1 MVQSVTGSNLLAVFP
16 ASAAA
21 RNLAQ
26 QNLVLPSPLPS
37 PQEQAQQRASS
48 VVRFNAPTLSNATLA
63 TLQDAALRAQVSP
76 ELNGSNTAADSDSA
90 SRAAEAYSLAANSL
104 RPLIA
109 LGTAPGPVP
118 NLQALAPGAAEQSD
132 EAGNSRAAQRQQSE
146 RSQEN
151 ERGQS
156 RIKGDQERSNP
167 LLAPERQNFSNLP
180 AGAAPVAAG
189 GNSNN
194 AAASNVVPGS
204 ARIGASLGL
213 RVDVGV

>member
-37 PQEQAQQRASS
+37 PQEQAQQRASAI
-48 VVRFNAPTLSNATLA
+48 VRFNAPTLSNATLA
-63 TLQDAALRAQVSP
+63 TLQDAALRSQVSP

-90 SRAAEAYSLAANSL
+90 ARAAGAYSLAANSL

-118 NLQALAPGAAEQSD
+118 NLQALAPGAAEPSD
-132 EAGNSRAAQRQQSE
+132 EAGNSRATQRRQNE
-146 RSQEN
+146 RGEEN
-151 ERGQS
+151 ERSRS
-156 RIKGDQERSNP
+156 RIDSGQE
-167 LLAPERQNFSNLP
+167 ERQNFVPPPAQTLAPASSN
-180 AGAAPVAAG
+180 GTT
-189 GNSNN
+189 GNSN
-194 AAASNVVPGS
+194 ASSNVVPGS
-204 ARIGASLGL
+204 ARIGATLGL
-213 RVDVGV
+213 RIDVGV

>member
-48 VVRFNAPTLSNATLA
+48 LVRFNAPTLSNSTLA
-63 TLQDAALRAQVSP
+63 TLQDNALRSQVAP

-90 SRAAEAYSLAANSL
+90 SRAAQAYSLAANSL

-118 NLQALAPGAAEQSD
+118 NLQALAPGAAGQGRDSGEGRETVIRSGDKAAAAGND
-132 EAGNSRAAQRQQSE
+132 EARREPAQATGTREQQ
-146 RSQEN
+146 
-151 ERGQS
+151 
-156 RIKGDQERSNP
+156 NP
-167 LLAPERQNFSNLP
+167 LLAPRRENFAPTATTSGT
-180 AGAAPVAAG
+180 GAT
-189 GNSNN
+189 
-194 AAASNVVPGS
+194 
-204 ARIGASLGL
+204 LGV

>member
-37 PQEQAQQRASS
+37 PQEQGQQRASS
-48 VVRFNAPTLSNATLA
+48 LVRFNAPTLSNSTLA
-63 TLQDAALRAQVSP
+63 TLQDNALRSQVAP

-90 SRAAEAYSLAANSL
+90 SRAAQAYSLAANSL

-118 NLQALAPGAAEQSD
+118 NLQALAPGAAAQGD
-132 EAGNSRAAQRQQSE
+132 ESGNSRAVQRQQSE
-146 RSQEN
+146 RGQEN
-151 ERGQS
+151 ERSQS
-156 RIKGDQERSNP
+156 RVTGSQDRSNP
-167 LLAPERQNFSNLP
+167 LLGQERQNFAPPAPATSNGT
-180 AGAAPVAAG
+180 A
-189 GNSNN
+189 GNSN
-194 AAASNVVPGS
+194 ASSNVVPGS
-204 ARIGASLGL
+204 ARIGATLGV
-213 RVDVGV
+213 RIDVGV